1 MNTVSQAG
9 KILSDQRKIEHKT
22 CLCGTEFLGQ
32 TRKEKCDQC
41 VKRECNARN
50 YLKNKHNNFGEL

>member
-1 MNTVSQAG
+1 MNTASNAG
-9 KILSDQRKIEHKT
+9 KTLSDQRKMELKT
-22 CLCGTEFLGQ
+22 CLCGTEFIGQ

-50 YLKNKHNNFGEL
+50 YLKNKLEN